1 MLLSWLQEA
10 IRCRPWSFEA
20 HSGVVECNLLK
31 LTAAAHSPSSASNS
45 TATGVNPP
53 SSKDNPHTQAL
64 LSALNAV
71 KICGK
76 SARTLTLLA
85 RVLRRDPTPHSATQ
99 PARGTPTTSTTTAT
113 TSTTTVFGRCLFS
126 LQEKSPTVTVG
137 SSFQLTISL

>member
-1 MLLSWLQEA
+1 MPQEA

-31 LTAAAHSPSSASNS
+31 LVQNAAAATCN
-45 TATGVNPP
+45 TAGGAA
-53 SSKDNPHTQAL
+53 SSKENPHTQAL

-85 RVLRRDPTPHSATQ
+85 RVLRRDPSPHSSSQA
-99 PARGTPTTSTTTAT
+99 ARGQYYSNTWLDICS
-113 TSTTTVFGRCLFS
+113 
-126 LQEKSPTVTVG
+126 
-137 SSFQLTISL
+137 